1 MVPGEELSLDC
12 LLLPAL
18 LYFSLL
24 LAFVVFVCLLF
35 LLLMLEKTNL
45 LQLANSQAPVV
56 LPCLA

>member
-45 LQLANSQAPVV
+45 LQLANS
-56 LPCLA
+56 

>member
-12 LLLPAL
+12 LLFPAL